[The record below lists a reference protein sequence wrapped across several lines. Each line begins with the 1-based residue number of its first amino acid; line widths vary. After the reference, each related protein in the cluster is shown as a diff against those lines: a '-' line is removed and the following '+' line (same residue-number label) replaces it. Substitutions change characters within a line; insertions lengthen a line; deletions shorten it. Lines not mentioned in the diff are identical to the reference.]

1 MAVVY
6 IGLGSNIG
14 DRDEY
19 LRGGIAN
26 IKRKCRATLIAE
38 SSIKE
43 TKAVDFE
50 NQPDFLNQVIK
61 IQTDLNPA
69 DLLKNLKEIESDM
82 GRIYRFS
89 KGPREIDLD
98 ILLYDDIILSESNLI
113 IPHPGIMDRDF
124 ILEHLLEIDSDLIEP
139 VSKKK
144 YSEVFSHGGF

>member
-14 DRDEY
+14 DRNGY
-19 LRGGIAN
+19 LRDGIAN
-26 IKRKCRATLIAE
+26 IKRRCRASLMAE

-61 IQTDLNPA
+61 IQTDLNPG
-69 DLLKNLKEIESDM
+69 DLLNELKGIEEDM

-98 ILLYDDIILSESNLI
+98 ILLYDDIIIRESDLE
-113 IPHPGIMDRDF
+113 IPHPGILKRDF
-124 ILEHLLEIDSDLIEP
+124 ILEHLLELDSELIEP

-144 YSEVFSHGGF
+144 YSEVFYNGGF

>member
-14 DRDEY
+14 DRYGY
-19 LRGGIAN
+19 LLKGKMEILE
-26 IKRKCRATLIAE
+26 KCGALLAAE

-50 NQPDFLNQVIK
+50 DQPDFLNQVIK
-61 IQTDLNPA
+61 VQTDLNPA
-69 DLLKNLKEIESDM
+69 DLLKILKEIEKDM

-98 ILLYDDIILSESNLI
+98 ILLYDDIIISESNLK
-113 IPHPGIMDRDF
+113 IPHPGILNRDF
-124 ILEHLLEIDSDLIEP
+124 VLEHLIELDSELIDPL
-139 VSKKK
+139 SKKK
-144 YSEVFSHGGF
+144 YSEVYYHGSF